1 MVFYYYPISGTP
13 TLSTTTTTQKPTMGH
28 SEKGDQNTSLVNLH
42 VDHLIDHLS
51 GGALYLMIILM
62 AIGIFYCCKRRGCCT
77 KVPRWD
83 RTWASPN
90 PTLPLTDPTL
100 PVPPVAPMAAQP
112 APLPPPAPIIQPAI
126 TVAQQEPTTI
136 YPALPEPQSVVVL
149 PTTASVMS
157 ERFARKGR
165 TSWD

>member
-1 MVFYYYPISGTP
+1 
-13 TLSTTTTTQKPTMGH
+13 MGH

-62 AIGIFYCCKRRGCCT
+62 AIGIFYCCKRRGLL
-77 KVPRWD
+77 PLRRFYRWD

-90 PTLPLTDPTL
+90 PALPLTAPTL
-100 PVPPVAPMAAQP
+100 PVPPAAPMAAQP
-112 APLPPPAPIIQPAI
+112 APLHPPAPIIQPAI

-136 YPALPEPQSVVVL
+136 YPALPEPQPVVVL